1 MPERKEPERI
11 VLVTGSLAEARV
23 KRVADEVTGE
33 KLQPVVANVGVKV
46 AALMTTEIVERRL
59 RLPEGADRVVM
70 PGRFRGDLERLSD
83 FFGTR
88 FERGPDEVADLSAYL
103 GKTKRAIDLS
113 QHNVTIFAEI
123 VDATLMSPEDIV
135 ARSRMLRADGAD
147 VIDLGC
153 LPDSPFPHLE
163 AAIAALHADGVK
175 VSVDSFNSDE
185 LSRATRAGADY
196 LLSLS
201 EKNISIV
208 DEGPAT
214 PILVSAG
221 TTDLDSLERAID
233 MMTARGRPYYADP
246 ILDPIHY
253 GFAASIA
260 RYVELRRRRP
270 DAPILMGIGNV
281 TELTDAD
288 TIGINALLMG
298 LCSELDITAVLA
310 VQVSPHCRTA
320 IREFDRARREY
331 FAAKQAEALPQG
343 FGEGLMAL
351 RDRKGFAT
359 TSAEITALAAQIKDP
374 NYRIEVAEDGIHIY
388 NRNGHHVSQDPFELF
403 PHLDTRTDPAHAF
416 YLGVET
422 ARAEIAFR
430 LGKRYAQDEP
440 LPFGVIAET
449 QGSADE
455 AHLMKFKEA
464 GSTLA
469 KGEQN
474 ETAVQSNKDEAG

>member
-1 MPERKEPERI
+1 MSEEKERSAERV
-11 VLVTGSLAEARV
+11 VLVTGSLAEPRV
-23 KRVADEVTGE
+23 KRVAEQVASD
-33 KLQPVVANVGVKV
+33 KLEPVVANVGVKV
-46 AALMTTEIVERRL
+46 AALMTTDIVERRL
-59 RLPEGADRVVM
+59 TLPEGADRVVM

-88 FERGPDEVADLSAYL
+88 FERGPDEVADLPEYL
-103 GKTKRAIDLS
+103 GHAKEKPDLS

-123 VDATLMSPEDIV
+123 VDATLMTPEEIV
-135 ARSRMLRADGAD
+135 TRSRMLRADGAD

-163 AAIAALHADGVK
+163 EAIRALHADGVR
-175 VSVDSFNSDE
+175 VSVDSFNSEE
-185 LSRATRAGADY
+185 LSRATRAGADF

-201 EKNISIV
+201 EKNIAIA
-208 DEGPAT
+208 DEGPAV

-221 TTDLDSLERAID
+221 AADMESLDRVID
-233 MMTARGRPYYADP
+233 IMIAKGKPFYADP

-253 GFAASIA
+253 GFAASVA
-260 RYVELRRRRP
+260 RYVDLRRRRP
-270 DAPILMGIGNV
+270 DVPILMGIGNV

-288 TIGINALLMG
+288 TTGINALLMG

-320 IREFDRARREY
+320 IREFDRARREFY
-331 FAAKQAEALPQG
+331 AAKKAGSLPQG
-343 FGEGLMAL
+343 FGGGLMAL

-359 TSAEITALAAQIKDP
+359 TSEEIRTLASQIRDQ

-388 NRNGHHVSQDPFELF
+388 NKNGHHVSDDPFELF
-403 PHLDTRTDPAHAF
+403 PHLDTRADAGHAF

-422 ARAEIAFR
+422 ARAEIAYR

-440 LPFGVIAET
+440 LEFGVVAET
-449 QGSADE
+449 KGSADD
-455 AHLMKFKEA
+455 AHLLTFKEA
-464 GSTLA
+464 GSTLKKSEKA
-469 KGEQN
+469 DKG
-474 ETAVQSNKDEAG
+474 